1 MCPGAPRGHA
11 WFQNEDRSR
20 ETDEE
25 TRDTSALG
33 PSVAMEEDSEDALIL
48 ELIDVLAD

>member
-1 MCPGAPRGHA
+1 MWGNCRGPA

-25 TRDTSALG
+25 TKDTSALR
-33 PSVAMEEDSEDALIL
+33 PAVAMEEDSEDALIL